1 MLRIFDDTAIA
12 RRELLSRRPEGEVE
26 RPADVRE
33 RQPAG
38 VWPRPVSVGGGR

>member
-12 RRELLSRRPEGEVE
+12 RRELLDRRPAGEIE

-33 RQPAG
+33 EQPAG
-38 VWPRPVSVGGGR
+38 VWPRSDSLGGGR